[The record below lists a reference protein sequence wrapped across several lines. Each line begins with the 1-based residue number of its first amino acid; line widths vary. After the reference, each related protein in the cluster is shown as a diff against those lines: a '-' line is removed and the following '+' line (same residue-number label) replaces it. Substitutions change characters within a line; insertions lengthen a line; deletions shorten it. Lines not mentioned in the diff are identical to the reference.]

1 MEERNKKT
9 ELLVGLFLTVGLLL
23 MALLILQFSS
33 VRELFKN
40 TYEITVPFKDGT
52 GIRDGTPVRLGG
64 SKIGKVPRKPVLDE
78 DFKGVVIA
86 LEIYED
92 VKIPTDAKFGIGT
105 SGLLGD
111 SFIEIRT
118 TGTQATTYI
127 QPGAHLGKENI
138 AAPSG
143 LGALQDTGKQLDE
156 VLAEI
161 KLAVKDLRVSLSKV
175 NDKALG
181 DANMEELKSA
191 FAHLNSMLTR
201 LNEKT
206 LGEETSKEVKEA
218 VASFKAAARS
228 IEEAAKKFDP
238 IMVKLEKASGSIESA
253 AGKVDSLVEGA
264 DKAIKSIDEAADAL
278 AAVGTD
284 LRKGNGLLPALIH
297 DVKLKTEFSMLI
309 SNLRQRG
316 ILWYKDKAG
325 EAQQQQSQPPAQ
337 QQAPPRRSRFLGR

>member
-23 MALLILQFSS
+23 MALLVLQFSS
-33 VRELFKN
+33 VRELFKT

-64 SKIGKVPRKPVLDE
+64 SKIGKVPRKPTLDS
-78 DFKGVVIA
+78 DYKGVIIA

-118 TGTQATTYI
+118 TGTEATTYI
-127 QPGAHLGKENI
+127 QPGAHLPKENI
-138 AAPSG
+138 APPTG
-143 LGALQDTGKQLDE
+143 LNALEDMGKE
-156 VLAEI
+156 VNKVLADV
-161 KLAVKDLRVSLSKV
+161 KLAIADIRTSLGKI
-175 NDKALG
+175 NEKALG
-181 DANMEELKSA
+181 DENMKELKEA

-201 LNEKT
+201 LDERT

-218 VASFKAAARS
+218 IASFKAAAKS
-228 IEEAAKKFDP
+228 LEDGAKKLDP
-238 IMVKLEKASGSIESA
+238 IMGKLSNAAGSIETA
-253 AGKVDSLVEGA
+253 ATKADGVMANA

-278 AAVGTD
+278 GEVGKD
-284 LRKGNGLLPALIH
+284 LRRGSGLLPALIH
-297 DVKLKTEFSMLI
+297 DPKLKSEFAMLI
-309 SNLRQRG
+309 TNLRQRG
-316 ILWYKDKAG
+316 VLWYKDKAG
-325 EAQQQQSQPPAQ
+325 EAQSARPPQSEP
-337 QQAPPRRSRFLGR
+337 APPKKKGFFGR